1 MVVFRPGGLP
11 GKSFCSPVFRIS
23 NENSAVEI
31 FDDTGSKE
39 WITSVNA
46 ILSFELLTRNNNK
59 TSGYSLFSVSAII
72 SCRIIEKIQPRI
84 YNICEYVAKTKDLQ
98 CCCLSKMFYLNY
110 LQFVLNGAFAISL
123 YFVLFVTIVIF
134 YI

>member
-1 MVVFRPGGLP
+1 MLMVVFRPGGLP
-11 GKSFCSPVFRIS
+11 GKIFCSPVFRIG

-31 FDDTGSKE
+31 FDDTNSKE

-72 SCRIIEKIQPRI
+72 SMQDNR
-84 YNICEYVAKTKDLQ
+84 
-98 CCCLSKMFYLNY
+98 
-110 LQFVLNGAFAISL
+110 
-123 YFVLFVTIVIF
+123 
-134 YI
+134 